1 MRKFFGS
8 LAIAL
13 ALICVSLE
21 ARADDTLFADLGG
34 KPGIN
39 LIVTK
44 ATANFLADKRIAAT
58 FDQTN
63 MVRFKA
69 KLAEQLCAVSDG
81 PCKYTG
87 HSMAAAHKG
96 LHLTNAD
103 FDALVEDLQ
112 NALDAAGVPFRVQ
125 NRLLARLAPMQ
136 KDVVTR

>member
-1 MRKFFGS
+1 MRKIFGALVVGFALMSANVAAHAEES
-8 LAIAL
+8 LFT
-13 ALICVSLE
+13 E
-21 ARADDTLFADLGG
+21 LGG
-34 KPGIN
+34 KPGISD
-39 LIVTK
+39 IVSK
-44 ATANFLADKRIAAT
+44 ATANFLADKRISAT

-63 MVRFKA
+63 MVRFKS

-87 HSMAAAHKG
+87 HSMSAAHKG

-112 NALDAAGVPFRVQ
+112 DALDAAGVPFRVQ